1 MMKIAGVVA
10 AVVVL
15 ATGWPA
21 HSDPLSLQRACAQQA
36 REQFKLLG
44 YDQNDEAEFENHYNA
59 GLNKCLM
66 VLKNYCDTKDAG
78 YYSRCVSKNL
88 IDDFEGKE
96 YGEYLWCSDKEK
108 KYWEQPPVVCYVKLP
123 SGEATTC
130 HSEPEFE
137 GLSE

>member
-15 ATGWPA
+15 ATGWSA

-66 VLKNYCDTKDAG
+66 VLKNYWDTKDAG

-88 IDDFEGKE
+88 IDAFEGKE
-96 YGEYLWCSDKEK
+96 YGEYLWCSDKEIVSRPRQHRIAERK
-108 KYWEQPPVVCYVKLP
+108 HLGIPRPRLNAARQADE
-123 SGEATTC
+123 
-130 HSEPEFE
+130 
-137 GLSE
+137 